1 MDIGLACLTECQNA
15 VVVCPDSVLPD
26 ASVIVPEIIIGIS
39 TLRSSAT
46 ISIAN
51 KAAFAFRVS
60 KIVSTIIRS
69 APPSNKADVATLNVS
84 TNWSKLIFLNE
95 GSSTSGLNEHV
106 RLVGPKT
113 PATKISLGFFFLKL
127 STALRAICAAEK
139 LRSCTRSA
147 IL

>member
-26 ASVIVPEIIIGIS
+26 ASVMVPEIIIGIS
-39 TLRSSAT
+39 IWRSSDT
-46 ISIAN
+46 KSIAN
-51 KAAFAFRVS
+51 KAAFALRVS

-113 PATKISLGFFFLKL
+113 PATKTSLEFFSLNV
-127 STALRAICAAEK
+127 STLFRAISAAEK
-139 LRSCTRSA
+139 LSSWTRSS
-147 IL
+147 IS